1 MMITGEVSLVGGGQQ
16 AQAGTQEFLYQEN
29 EKQNY
34 LLLLC
39 NQRTLLHIN
48 QKQYYMQPFTFLL
61 MPFGGKPLS
70 LETQG
75 ITFYRYLHFQC
86 DEILINELLRH
97 GFSPAEPYPMARP
110 LDIECIWRMLF
121 PVAQTGNISQELEES
136 AMKLLLCLLMMPS
149 DGAAT
154 RAAEIPHYDRL
165 TSLRYRIYQYPAQSW
180 YIQDICDEMG
190 ISRTYFHR
198 IYSAAF
204 GTTCTQDV
212 IASRIARSRTLL
224 EITDSPVSLIAQ
236 QSGFETDVYFLR
248 QFKRH
253 VGMTPTAYRRVF
265 RQENPEAGSS

>member
-1 MMITGEVSLVGGGQQ
+1 MSVPFLTNRLFCAILVMTAWTSAASEVFFFTGTAAKIRIRERVELKNYDDYRRSFSCGGGQQ
-16 AQAGTQEFLYQEN
+16 TQAGTQEFLYQEN

-97 GFSPAEPYPMARP
+97 GFFPAEPYPMARP

-165 TSLRYRIYQYPAQSW
+165 TSLPV
-180 YIQDICDEMG
+180 QDLS
-190 ISRTYFHR
+190 ISGTELV
-198 IYSAAF
+198 YS
-204 GTTCTQDV
+204 GY
-212 IASRIARSRTLL
+212 L
-224 EITDSPVSLIAQ
+224 
-236 QSGFETDVYFLR
+236 
-248 QFKRH
+248 
-253 VGMTPTAYRRVF
+253 
-265 RQENPEAGSS
+265 